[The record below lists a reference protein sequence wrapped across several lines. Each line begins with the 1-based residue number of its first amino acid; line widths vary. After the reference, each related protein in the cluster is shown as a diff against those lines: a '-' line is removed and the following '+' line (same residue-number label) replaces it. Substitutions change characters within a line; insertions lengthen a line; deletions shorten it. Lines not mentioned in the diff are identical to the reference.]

1 MKKLGKDIKKNNAGI
16 IVFTTTSTI
25 LKSYLVVCLDLDGNI
40 SHTEKI
46 VVRYLDTK
54 IISNKGAP
62 FSYVFSYAKEL
73 VNRKGGVLDR

>member
-1 MKKLGKDIKKNNAGI
+1 MKLEKDIKIDAGI

-40 SHTEKI
+40 SHTEKN

-54 IISNKGAP
+54 IISRLEP
-62 FSYVFSYAKEL
+62 LFLTFF
-73 VNRKGGVLDR
+73 RM